1 MNRSG
6 ARLDISR
13 RKITVVCMTLLQT
26 RVDDKIARRF
36 EKVAR
41 ERGETI
47 YSFLQRVVVE
57 ATVATEP
64 ETWTDHWKKSKSLH
78 LKPARKTLAGL
89 REESGER

>member
-1 MNRSG
+1 
-6 ARLDISR
+6 
-13 RKITVVCMTLLQT
+13 MTLLQT
-26 RVDDKIARRF
+26 RVEDKIARRF

-64 ETWTDHWKKSKSLH
+64 ESWDNHWKKAKTLG
-78 LKPARKTLAGL
+78 LKPTRKTLADL